1 MTSTAPAPAQATKPT
16 GTTRPE
22 HLIIRL
28 MTPADTQEVA
38 LLFEKTFRRE
48 PLGEYHG
55 VEPGEG
61 TSVAQA
67 SVQDPVSFVAEDTTL
82 PGPSRLVAFRTSCI
96 STAEGLQAKKDRIA
110 KEGHGDAIQ
119 AILNRVSDL
128 WLAKS
133 TVFEKNPKAK
143 VMKFMALGV
152 DTGYEGKGL
161 AKDLLKVSMEKAV
174 EVGCEAV
181 TVVASAFAT
190 QHLFGNRLGFELMG
204 RIRYSEFTWINEK
217 TGKEERPFENLVNP
231 EFLEV
236 YEKKLV

>member
-1 MTSTAPAPAQATKPT
+1 MTSTAPAPATKPT
-16 GTTRPE
+16 STTRPE
-22 HLIIRL
+22 HLVLRP
-28 MTPADTQEVA
+28 MTTADTQEVG

-67 SVQDPVSFVAEDTTL
+67 SVQDPVSFVIEDTTL
-82 PGPSRLVAFRTSCI
+82 PGPSRLIAFRTSCI
-96 STAEGLQAKKDRIA
+96 LSAEGLQAEKDKIA
-110 KEGHGDAIQ
+110 KQGHGDAIQ
-119 AILNRVSDL
+119 AILNRMTEL

-133 TVFEKNPKAK
+133 TVFEKHPRAK
-143 VMKFMALGV
+143 VMKFIALGV
-152 DTGYEGKGL
+152 DTEHEGKGL
-161 AKDLLKVSMEKAV
+161 AKELLKASMEKAK
-174 EVGCEAV
+174 EVGCDAV

-204 RIRYSEFTWINEK
+204 RVRYSEFSWINEE

>member
-1 MTSTAPAPAQATKPT
+1 MTSTAPAQATKSIS
-16 GTTRPE
+16 TTRPE
-22 HLIIRL
+22 HLALRI
-28 MTPADTQEVA
+28 MTPADVQEVG

-55 VEPGEG
+55 VQPGEG

-67 SVQDPVSFVAEDTTL
+67 SVQDPVSFVIEDTTL
-82 PGPSRLVAFRTSCI
+82 PGSSRLVAFRTSCI
-96 STAEGLQAKKDRIA
+96 STAEGLQAKKDKIA

-119 AILNRVSDL
+119 AILNRMTEL
-128 WLAKS
+128 WLEKS
-133 TVFEKNPKAK
+133 TVFENNPKAK
-143 VMKFMALGV
+143 VMKFIALGV

-161 AKDLLKVSMEKAV
+161 AKDLLKVSMDKAV
-174 EVGCEAV
+174 EVGCDAV

-204 RIRYSEFTWINEK
+204 RVRYADFTWINEG

-236 YEKKLV
+236 YEKKLI

>member
-1 MTSTAPAPAQATKPT
+1 MTA
-16 GTTRPE
+16 
-22 HLIIRL
+22 
-28 MTPADTQEVA
+28 ADKQEVA
-38 LLFEKTFRRE
+38 ALFEKTFRRE

-61 TSVAQA
+61 LGIASA
-67 SVQDPVSFVAEDTTL
+67 SVKDPVSFVIEDTTL
-82 PGPSRLVAFRTSCI
+82 PGPHRLVAFRTSCI
-96 STAEGLQAKKDRIA
+96 YTAENLSANTQRIA
-110 KEGHGDAIQ
+110 TEGHGDAIQ
-119 AILNRVSDL
+119 AILNKMTDL

-133 TVFEKNPKAK
+133 TVFSNNPSAK

-161 AKDLLKVSMEKAV
+161 AKDLLQASMDKAQ
-174 EVGCEAV
+174 EVGCDAV

-190 QHLFGNRLGFELMG
+190 QHLFSNRLGFELMG
-204 RIRYSEFTWINEK
+204 RVRYSEFSWVNEK
-217 TGKEERPFENLVNP
+217 TGKEERPFENLVEP